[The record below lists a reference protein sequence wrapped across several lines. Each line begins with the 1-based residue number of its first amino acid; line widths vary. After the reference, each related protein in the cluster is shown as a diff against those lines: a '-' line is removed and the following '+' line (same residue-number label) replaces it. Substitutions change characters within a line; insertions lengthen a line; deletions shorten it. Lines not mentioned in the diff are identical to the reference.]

1 MKKIFFA
8 FFIVSLS
15 FTSFGQLPSI
25 EAEAIIMEN
34 VRTNQFRYSGL
45 SHQYIVK
52 FSEPEQMFTTAQL
65 EELSTK
71 YLPEAYELKLQ
82 YDGVNELVFMVSC
95 EVDYTLVKR
104 FISIVAP
111 TYLSINKIG
120 YFKH

>member
-15 FTSFGQLPSI
+15 FTSFGQLPSS

-45 SHQYIVK
+45 SHQYIIK
-52 FSEPEQMFTTAQL
+52 FSEPEKLITAAQL
-65 EELSTK
+65 EELATK
-71 YLPEAYELKLQ
+71 YLPEAYELNLQ
-82 YDGVNELVFMVSC
+82 YDGVNELVFKVSC
-95 EVDYTLVKR
+95 EVDYALIKQ

-111 TYLSINKIG
+111 SYLNINKIG
-120 YFKH
+120 YFKN